1 MIDKYQ
7 MLAAYLKER
16 ADRPFEWGVNDCC
29 IFAADWVRL
38 VTGRDPAQALRGEY
52 SDEAGAA
59 EVIDEFGG
67 VANLVS
73 MGVGSEPLPNVATAQ
88 RGDVVLFESGNGPA
102 LGICAG
108 EKFAAVRPVGGVGY
122 FSMRHAVTAWR
133 VA

>member
-7 MLAAYLKER
+7 MLTAYLKER

-52 SDEAGAA
+52 SDETGASQLI
-59 EVIDEFGG
+59 ERGGG
-67 VANLVS
+67 VARMVTEAL
-73 MGVGSEPLPNVATAQ
+73 GLALPTVATAQ

-102 LGICAG
+102 LGICVG

>member
-7 MLAAYLKER
+7 MLTAYLKER

-38 VTGRDPAQALRGEY
+38 VTGRDHAADLRGVY
-52 SDEAGAA
+52 RTASGAKLVMRAHGGPSRIATEALG
-59 EVIDEFGG
+59 I
-67 VANLVS
+67 
-73 MGVGSEPLPNVATAQ
+73 PLPTVATAQ

>member
-7 MLAAYLKER
+7 ALANYLRER

-38 VTGRDPAQALRGEY
+38 VTGRDPAFYLRDMYG
-52 SDEAGAA
+52 SEAGA
-59 EVIDEFGG
+59 ELVLEENGG
-67 VANLVS
+67 IARIVTEAL
-73 MGVGSEPLPNVATAQ
+73 GLALPTVATAQ

-108 EKFAAVRPVGGVGY
+108 EKFAAMRDSGGIGY

>member
-7 MLAAYLKER
+7 MLTAYLKER

-38 VTGRDPAQALRGEY
+38 VTGRDPMGYWRGY
-52 SDEAGAA
+52 SDEAEAHHLI
-59 EVIDEFGG
+59 ERGG
-67 VANLVS
+67 GLARMVTEAL
-73 MGVGSEPLPNVATAQ
+73 GLALPTVATAQ